1 MRLLVTWELTLLRVD
16 HVSVRFLNDTSHF
29 VDALRD
35 VSFDLAENHT
45 LGIVGES
52 GSGKSTIAR
61 AIMQLVPLQQGRIDW
76 RGEDLSTLNRKAM
89 QHFRRQI
96 QLVFQDPLDALD
108 PRMSVAE
115 IIAEPL
121 QHLRSDLSRREIE
134 QRVNDMLAATGLST
148 DYLRRYPHEFSG
160 GQCQRIGIARAM
172 IVQPRLLICD
182 EPVSAL
188 DVSIQA
194 QVINLLTELRRAE
207 GLSMI
212 FISHDMSVVRH
223 ISERVLVL
231 YAGRVVELADVEA
244 LFIHSRHPYTIQL
257 MAAVPLADPQR
268 ERERLRTHRLQT
280 LKSSPAVLSAQGCA
294 FFSQCSEADEQ
305 CARQVPELRNVAE
318 GHGVAC
324 HKR

>member
-1 MRLLVTWELTLLRVD
+1 MLQIDR
-16 HVSVRFLNDTSHF
+16 VSVSFDTGKSQR
-29 VDALRD
+29 VDALKD
-35 VSFDLAENHT
+35 ISFDLAAQQT

-61 AIMQLVPLQQGRIDW
+61 AITQLVPLQQGRIEWLGKNIANFDVSAM
-76 RGEDLSTLNRKAM
+76 REFRK
-89 QHFRRQI
+89 QV

-108 PRMSVAE
+108 PRMTVAE
-115 IIAEPL
+115 ILAEPL
-121 QHLRSDLSRREIE
+121 HNLFTDLGRREVD
-134 QRVNDMLAATGLST
+134 QRVEEVMAATGLSN

-194 QVINLLTELRRAE
+194 QIINLLADLKQAD

-212 FISHDMSVVRH
+212 FISHDMSVVKH

-231 YAGRVVELADVEA
+231 YAGCIMELADAKTLYENP
-244 LFIHSRHPYTIQL
+244 LHPYTKNL
-257 MAAVPLADPQR
+257 LEAVPLADPREERQR
-268 ERERLRTHRLQT
+268 LKNRTLEARKTPLNLT
-280 LKSSPAVLSAQGCA
+280 LTSGCVYSSRCP
-294 FFSQCSEADEQ
+294 EADNQCVEQ
-305 CARQVPELRNVAE
+305 RPELR
-318 GHGVAC
+318 GVAQGHQVCC

>member
-1 MRLLVTWELTLLRVD
+1 MLQIDR
-16 HVSVRFLNDTSHF
+16 VSVSFDSGKSQR
-29 VDALRD
+29 VDALKD
-35 VSFDLAENHT
+35 ISFDLATQQT

-61 AIMQLVPLQQGRIDW
+61 VITQLVPLQQGRIEW
-76 RGEDLSTLNRKAM
+76 FGENIAEFDVSAMREFRK
-89 QHFRRQI
+89 QV

-108 PRMSVAE
+108 PRMTVAE
-115 IIAEPL
+115 ILAEPL
-121 QHLRSDLSRREIE
+121 RCLFTDLGRREINQQVE
-134 QRVNDMLAATGLST
+134 EIMAATGLSN

-194 QVINLLTELRRAE
+194 QIINLLANLKQAD

-212 FISHDMSVVRH
+212 FISHDMSVVKH

-231 YAGRVVELADVEA
+231 YAGCIMELADVET
-244 LFIHSRHPYTIQL
+244 LYQNPLHPYTKNL
-257 MAAVPLADPQR
+257 LEAVPLADPR
-268 ERERLRTHRLQT
+268 EERQRLRNRSLLGSKTIQNST
-280 LKSSPAVLSAQGCA
+280 TTSGCA
-294 FFSQCSEADEQ
+294 YYSRCPEADQ
-305 CARQVPELRNVAE
+305 HCSQHRPEFRLVADR
-318 GHGVAC
+318 HMAAC

>member
-1 MRLLVTWELTLLRVD
+1 MLQIDR
-16 HVSVRFLNDTSHF
+16 VSVSFDTGKSQR
-29 VDALRD
+29 VDALKD
-35 VSFDLAENHT
+35 ISFNLATQQT

-61 AIMQLVPLQQGRIDW
+61 AITQFVPLQIGRIEW
-76 RGEDLSTLNRKAM
+76 LGENIANFDVGAMREFRK
-89 QHFRRQI
+89 QV

-108 PRMSVAE
+108 PRMTVAE
-115 IIAEPL
+115 ILAEPL
-121 QHLRSDLSRREIE
+121 HYLFTDLGRREINL
-134 QRVNDMLAATGLST
+134 RVEDIMAATGLSN

-194 QVINLLTELRRAE
+194 QIINLLADLKQAD

-212 FISHDMSVVRH
+212 FISHDMSVVKH

-231 YAGRVVELADVEA
+231 YAGCIMELADVET
-244 LFIHSRHPYTIQL
+244 LYENPLHPYTKNL
-257 MAAVPLADPQR
+257 LEAVPLADPR
-268 ERERLRTHRLQT
+268 EERQRLRNR
-280 LKSSPAVLSAQGCA
+280 SSRVNKTIQHSTTISGCA
-294 FFSQCSEADEQ
+294 YYSRCPEADKQ
-305 CARQVPELRNVAE
+305 CGQQRPEIRLLAD
-318 GHGVAC
+318 GHLAAC

>member
-1 MRLLVTWELTLLRVD
+1 MLQID
-16 HVSVRFLNDTSHF
+16 HVSVSFDTGKSQR
-29 VDALRD
+29 VDALKD
-35 VSFDLAENHT
+35 ISFDLATQQT

-61 AIMQLVPLQQGRIDW
+61 AITQLVPLQQGRIEW
-76 RGEDLSTLNRKAM
+76 LGENIANFDVSAMREFRK
-89 QHFRRQI
+89 QV

-108 PRMSVAE
+108 PRMTVAE
-115 IIAEPL
+115 ILAEPL
-121 QHLRSDLSRREIE
+121 AYLFTDLGRREVD
-134 QRVNDMLAATGLST
+134 QRVEEIMTATGLSN

-194 QVINLLTELRRAE
+194 QIINLLADLKQAD
-207 GLSMI
+207 GLTMI
-212 FISHDMSVVRH
+212 FISHDMSVVKH

-231 YAGRVVELADVEA
+231 YAGCIMELADAKTLYENP
-244 LFIHSRHPYTIQL
+244 LHPYTKNL
-257 MAAVPLADPQR
+257 LEAVPLADPR
-268 ERERLRTHRLQT
+268 EERQRLRNRNSRASKIIQNSTT
-280 LKSSPAVLSAQGCA
+280 ISGCTYY
-294 FFSQCSEADEQ
+294 SRCPEADQQ
-305 CARQVPELRNVAE
+305 CRQHRPEFRPIAD
-318 GHGVAC
+318 GHMVAC